1 MILVFIGPPG
11 SGKGTQAKMLAEK
24 LSLPHIS
31 VGDLLRDEI
40 RKGSDLG
47 IKAKSF
53 MDGGNLVPDELT
65 IQLTKERIAR
75 PDCGKGFIM
84 DGFPR
89 SDIQAKAFDK
99 MLAESGLEMDKVVY
113 FKVSQEEVVKRLSG
127 RRSCKDCG
135 AVFHI
140 DNKPSKKGAKCDICG
155 GDLIQRPDDSPS
167 VIANRFVVYEKQTKP
182 LIEHYEKMNKI
193 LELDASKPIDE
204 IFSHLDRLGSNA
216 QAL

>member
-1 MILVFIGPPG
+1 MILIFIGPPG

-24 LSLPHIS
+24 LNIPHIS
-31 VGDLLRDEI
+31 VGDLLREEI
-40 RKGSDLG
+40 RKGSELG
-47 IKAKSF
+47 NKAKGF

-65 IQLTKERIAR
+65 ILLTKERIAK

-99 MLAESGLEMDKVVY
+99 MLSESGLELDKFVY

-127 RRSCKDCG
+127 RRSCKNCG
-135 AVFHI
+135 AVYHLE
-140 DNKPSKKGAKCDICG
+140 NKPPKVDSKCDLCG
-155 GDLIQRPDDSPS
+155 GELVQRPDDSPS
-167 VIANRFVVYEKQTKP
+167 VIVNRFVVYEKQTKP
-182 LIEHYEKMNKI
+182 LIEHYAKMNKI

-204 IFSHLDRLGSNA
+204 IFSHLIRLGSND